1 MDGHQI
7 ESPGPWKRDSIM
19 SEASY
24 RLIFEGELSPGQE
37 KEKVKKNLQ
46 SLLKI
51 TERQVEDIFS
61 GKPFL
66 LKGKVNGETAHKA
79 KKAFRKAGAIL
90 RVEKLKGATKAISKP
105 VKSPDN
111 GSSAAVAEKGHS
123 RDIPALMIFIIALCV
138 FIGLCSYLAWRGFN
152 IKDMEKQVTEV
163 VTDTV
168 NEATSLLKKWTGDSE
183 VAKSRKSAGSAQEP
197 TRNKL
202 VASAKNQVRI
212 RSKTEQTKA
221 AVAASHAGVPSS
233 PENAGKISVSI
244 SGEFE
249 PVGMKVSSRSGVLP
263 KLADAPPEHLLQEPE
278 SMGGQRKYGKLLLGT
293 GDNQTYDFI
302 LDIIPDGRSLL
313 YFDGN
318 QNRNLTDDPPLENR
332 GRGVFGTVIQIPMR
346 RLIKEMNRDGDFKI
360 WFFTNK
366 SLWAKG
372 GARHYSITQMKGRV
386 TVHGKNYQAYIA
398 ERGGNDADFTN
409 DGIFI
414 DLNGNGKIET
424 NAEYFPDG
432 GIGNIDGKDCR
443 FDIRW

>member
-1 MDGHQI
+1 MTG
-7 ESPGPWKRDSIM
+7 
-19 SEASY
+19 ASY
-24 RLIFEGELSPGQE
+24 RLIFEGKISPGQE
-37 KEKVKKNLQ
+37 KERVKKNLQ

-51 TERQVEDIFS
+51 TERQVEDLFS

-79 KKAFRKAGAIL
+79 KTAFRTAGAVL
-90 RVEKLKGATKAISKP
+90 RVEKLKGETKALSEP
-105 VKSPDN
+105 VKSTDKW
-111 GSSAAVAEKGHS
+111 SSVAVAEKGHF
-123 RDIPALMIFIIALCV
+123 RDIPALVIFITALCV
-138 FIGLCSYLAWRGFN
+138 FIGLCGYLAWRGFN

-163 VTDTV
+163 VTETV
-168 NEATSLLKKWTGDSE
+168 KEVAPLLKKWTGDSE
-183 VAKSRKSAGSAQEP
+183 VTKPRKSA
-197 TRNKL
+197 
-202 VASAKNQVRI
+202 RI
-212 RSKTEQTKA
+212 RSKTEQPKA
-221 AVAASHAGVPSS
+221 AAAPLS
-233 PENAGKISVSI
+233 PENAGRISVSI

-249 PVGMKVSSRSGVLP
+249 PVGMKISSRSGVHP
-263 KLADAPPEHLLQEPE
+263 KLADSPPDYLLQVPE
-278 SMGGQRKYGKLLLGT
+278 YIGGQRKYGKLLLGT
-293 GDNQTYDFI
+293 GDNRTYDFI
-302 LDIIPDGRSLL
+302 LDVIPDGRSLL

-332 GRGVFGTVIQIPMR
+332 GRGIFGTVIQIPMR
-346 RLIKEMNRDGDFKI
+346 RLIKEMNRVGDFKI

-372 GARHYSITQMKGRV
+372 GVRHYSITQMKGRV
-386 TVHGKNYQAYIA
+386 TVHGKNYLAYIA

-424 NAEYFPDG
+424 NTEYFPDG

>member
-1 MDGHQI
+1 MT
-7 ESPGPWKRDSIM
+7 
-19 SEASY
+19 EALY
-24 RLIFEGELSPGQE
+24 RLIFEGKISPGQE
-37 KEKVKKNLQ
+37 KERVKKNLQ

-51 TERQVEDIFS
+51 TERQAEDLFS

-79 KKAFRKAGAIL
+79 KTAFRKAGAVL
-90 RVEKLKGATKAISKP
+90 RVEKLKGETKALSKP
-105 VKSPDN
+105 VKSPDKW
-111 GSSAAVAEKGHS
+111 SSVAVAEKGHF
-123 RDIPALMIFIIALCV
+123 RDIPALVIFITALCV
-138 FIGLCSYLAWRGFN
+138 FIGLCGYLAWRGFN

-163 VTDTV
+163 ATETVKVVTPLIK
-168 NEATSLLKKWTGDSE
+168 NWTGDSE
-183 VAKSRKSAGSAQEP
+183 VAKPRKS
-197 TRNKL
+197 
-202 VASAKNQVRI
+202 VASAKKQARI
-212 RSKTEQTKA
+212 RSKTEQPKA
-221 AVAASHAGVPSS
+221 VVATSDAAAPLS
-233 PENAGKISVSI
+233 PENVGRISVSI

-249 PVGMKVSSRSGVLP
+249 PVGMKISSRSGVHP
-263 KLADAPPEHLLQEPE
+263 KLADSPPDYLLQAPE

-293 GDNQTYDFI
+293 GDNRTYDFI
-302 LDIIPDGRSLL
+302 LDVIPSGRSLL

-332 GRGVFGTVIQIPMR
+332 GRGIFGTVIQIPMR

>member
-1 MDGHQI
+1 MT
-7 ESPGPWKRDSIM
+7 
-19 SEASY
+19 EASY
-24 RLIFEGELSPGQE
+24 RLIFEGKISPGQE
-37 KEKVKKNLQ
+37 KERVKKNLR

-51 TERQVEDIFS
+51 TEKQVEDLFS
-61 GKPFL
+61 GKPFV
-66 LKGKVNGETAHKA
+66 LKKQVNGETAHKA
-79 KKAFRKAGAIL
+79 KTAFRKVGAIL
-90 RVEKLKGATKAISKP
+90 RAEKLKGEAETLLEP
-105 VKSPDN
+105 VKSPN
-111 GSSAAVAEKGHS
+111 KGSSVAVAEKGHS

-138 FIGLCSYLAWRGFN
+138 FIGLCGYLAWRGFN
-152 IKDMEKQVTEV
+152 IKDIEKQVAEAV
-163 VTDTV
+163 SETV
-168 NEATSLLKKWTGDSE
+168 KEAAPLLKKWTGDSE
-183 VAKSRKSAGSAQEP
+183 VAKPRKSAKSSEEPVLNKRVESA
-197 TRNKL
+197 
-202 VASAKNQVRI
+202 AKKARG
-212 RSKTEQTKA
+212 RHRTEQPGA
-221 AVAASHAGVPSS
+221 AIATSDAGAPLF
-233 PENAGKISVSI
+233 PENAARISVSI

-249 PVGMKVSSRSGVLP
+249 PVGMKLSSRSGVLP
-263 KLADAPPEHLLQEPE
+263 KLSDSPPGYLLQAPEPK
-278 SMGGQRKYGKLLLGT
+278 GGQRKYGKLLLGT
-293 GDNQTYDFI
+293 GDNRTYDFI

-332 GRGVFGTVIQIPMR
+332 GRGIFGTVIQIPMR

-398 ERGGNDADFTN
+398 ERGGNEADFTN

-424 NAEYFPDG
+424 DTEYFPDG
-432 GIGNIDGKDCR
+432 GIGNIDGKECR